1 MPLQFLNPHIM
12 VKKGA
17 SVPAGHINEW
27 FWEGDAR
34 DHLRKKLPKDVA
46 EKMRIGMT
54 KFYRFP
60 ENLYQSR
67 KRYIRS
73 FQVGYLSGITLAWL
87 SGSALQQASCKCVD
101 GVAHKSCAR

>member
-27 FWEGDAR
+27 FWEGDVR
-34 DHLRKKLPKDVA
+34 DHLLKKLPKDVA
-46 EKMRIGMT
+46 RRMQIGQT

-73 FQVGYLSGITLAWL
+73 FQVGCSLRHCLAWL
-87 SGSALQQASCKCVD
+87 PGWA
-101 GVAHKSCAR
+101 

>member
-1 MPLQFLNPHIM
+1 M

-27 FWEGDAR
+27 FWEGDVR

-46 EKMRIGMT
+46 EKMQIGMT

-73 FQVGYLSGITLAWL
+73 FQVDTCREPLLPG
-87 SGSALQQASCKCVD
+87 C
-101 GVAHKSCAR
+101 

>member
-1 MPLQFLNPHIM
+1 M

-27 FWEGDAR
+27 FWEGDVR
-34 DHLRKKLPKDVA
+34 DHLLKKLPKDVA
-46 EKMRIGMT
+46 RRMQIGQT

-73 FQVGYLSGITLAWL
+73 FQVGCSLRHCLAWL
-87 SGSALQQASCKCVD
+87 PGWA
-101 GVAHKSCAR
+101 